1 MEVKYQFGYP
11 INKRIL
17 MIADALDNPITF
29 ETQYEEY
36 RGKYR
41 PLKIVEVPI
50 ELLVYRIENIRT
62 KSLQKQWLVTHP
74 ESNIRNL
81 LTKSD
86 VNTAMLQTLET
97 TSRLFWYYNNGITI
111 ICDNIE
117 KQKIGGRDRSTGI
130 FPIKN
135 LSIVNGA
142 QTTGTIG
149 AYYEALSDDEVEQIF
164 ADAYVQVKVI
174 QTKNADGKEF
184 EKDFAKSITI
194 NNNMQNKIIA
204 RDFASQTDLQK
215 RYKIEL
221 EQEGIVYHIS
231 RGDDEI
237 STPTHFSISE
247 AGRARCNTIGIKY
260 MMIAHRG
267 TNTYLFKNINSNE
280 YKAVFNDTLSGIEIW
295 NTVLIQRA
303 IDEVLLKERKRNPD
317 IREILIYG
325 KDYLS
330 YLIFNKMWRKIS
342 KTDIIEIKDH
352 NKEEIRTYAL
362 SIAQKLS
369 PYVKNIDKTTRNIF
383 QNGSDIE
390 KIHAQIKNII

>member
-1 MEVKYQFGYP
+1 M
-11 INKRIL
+11 
-17 MIADALDNPITF
+17 
-29 ETQYEEY
+29 
-36 RGKYR
+36 
-41 PLKIVEVPI
+41 
-50 ELLVYRIENIRT
+50 
-62 KSLQKQWLVTHP
+62 
-74 ESNIRNL
+74 
-81 LTKSD
+81 
-86 VNTAMLQTLET
+86 
-97 TSRLFWYYNNGITI
+97 
-111 ICDNIE
+111 
-117 KQKIGGRDRSTGI
+117 
-130 FPIKN
+130 
-135 LSIVNGA
+135 
-142 QTTGTIG
+142 
-149 AYYEALSDDEVEQIF
+149 SDDEVEQIF